1 MRSLKETLY
10 WASNKKIALAH
21 FNISG
26 FEQLKAI
33 SNVSRKLNLPVLV
46 GVSESERKYLDVA
59 FVKGWV
65 DVINQK
71 YGNKENAAAFW
82 IFLNADHTH
91 SLDLAKEAALNS
103 FDEIVFD
110 ESDKS
115 LKENIWL
122 TKEAVKEIK
131 KINENIL
138 VEGEV
143 GYIGT
148 SSEVW
153 KNFPEGVSLDFLTKP
168 EEAKEFVTETGVELL
183 APAVGNI
190 HGMSFSG
197 VNPRLNIKLISEI
210 KKVTGVYLVLHGGS
224 GISSDDFLA
233 AIDVGINI
241 IHISTEIRLAW
252 RKSLEENLVLKPY
265 EVAPYKIM
273 EGVVN
278 KIEKVIEEKMRLFY
292 KL

>member
-1 MRSLKETLY
+1 MRSLVDTLN

-33 SNVSRKLNLPVLV
+33 VRIARKLNLPVLI
-46 GVSESERKYLDVA
+46 GVSESERKYLDTG

-65 DVINQK
+65 DIINQK
-71 YGNKENAAAFW
+71 YGNKEKVSSFW

-110 ESDKS
+110 KSDESLS
-115 LKENIWL
+115 ENIKI
-122 TKEAVKEIK
+122 TKEAVREIK
-131 KINENIL
+131 KIKADIL
-138 VEGEV
+138 VEGEL

-153 KNFPEGVSLDFLTKP
+153 KNLPEGVSLDFLTKP
-168 EEAKEFVTETGVELL
+168 EEAKEFVSKTGVELL

-190 HGMSFSG
+190 HGMSSSG
-197 VNPRLNIKLISEI
+197 ANPHLNIKLISEI
-210 KKVTGVYLVLHGGS
+210 KKATGVYLVLHGGS
-224 GISSDDFLA
+224 GISREDFLA
-233 AIDVGINI
+233 AIDAGINI
-241 IHISTEIRLAW
+241 IHISTEIRFAW
-252 RKSLEENLVLKPY
+252 RKSLEENLILMPY

-273 EGVVN
+273 DNVVY
-278 KIEKVIEEKMRLFY
+278 KIEKIVEEKMRLFY